1 MFRLYDIDHDKKISQ
16 EEMKNVINNLFQAF
30 HDFKEDQSK
39 LTITEVLIC
48 SIHQFIPF
56 FR

>member
-30 HDFKEDQSK
+30 HDFKEDQSMLAVANHK
-39 LTITEVLIC
+39 
-48 SIHQFIPF
+48 F
-56 FR
+56 

>member
-30 HDFKEDQSK
+30 HDFKEDQSTLAVANLK
-39 LTITEVLIC
+39 
-48 SIHQFIPF
+48 F
-56 FR
+56 